1 MIADF
6 ISNAGSAYIIAMEF
20 FSIMSDMDKLM
31 EEKGKTEDEAVRK
44 YLDDKYDELAEKFFE
59 VQEKLKRIEVTI
71 E

>member
-1 MIADF
+1 MIANY
-6 ISNAGSAYIIAMEF
+6 ISNAGTAYMIAMEF

-44 YLDDKYDELAEKFFE
+44 HLDDKYDELAEKFFE
-59 VQEKLKRIEVTI
+59 VQEKLKRIEIIV